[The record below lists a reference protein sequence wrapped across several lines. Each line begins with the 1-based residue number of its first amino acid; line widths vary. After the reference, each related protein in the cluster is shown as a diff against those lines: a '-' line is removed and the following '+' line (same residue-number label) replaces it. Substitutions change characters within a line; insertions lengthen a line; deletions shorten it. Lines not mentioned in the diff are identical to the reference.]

1 MEEIVPNTLVQ
12 LGGYGVVGLCLAL
25 IALVGLIGWFFYKF
39 ASNHTEHTN
48 SAFDRNTE
56 ALAKLCTIIELK
68 LK

>member
-1 MEEIVPNTLVQ
+1 MEEIIPSSLVK
-12 LGGYGVVGLCLAL
+12 LGEYGTAGIILAL
-25 IALVGLIGWFFYKF
+25 IGLVGLIGWLFYKF